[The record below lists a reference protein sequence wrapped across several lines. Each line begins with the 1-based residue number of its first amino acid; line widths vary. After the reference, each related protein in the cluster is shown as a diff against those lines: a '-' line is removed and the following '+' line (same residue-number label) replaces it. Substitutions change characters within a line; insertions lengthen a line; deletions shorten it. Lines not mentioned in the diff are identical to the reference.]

1 MLINLRQSDGVTDDP
16 PNHLVLSSGMELMD
30 FPLRASNEHISI
42 FHTALKGVAEAALY
56 CAH

>member
-1 MLINLRQSDGVTDDP
+1 MIP
-16 PNHLVLSSGMELMD
+16 PNFLVLSSGMGLMD

-42 FHTALKGVAEAALY
+42 FHIALNGVAEAALY

>member
-1 MLINLRQSDGVTDDP
+1 MIP
-16 PNHLVLSSGMELMD
+16 PNFLVLSSGMGLMD

-42 FHTALKGVAEAALY
+42 FHIALNGVAEVALY